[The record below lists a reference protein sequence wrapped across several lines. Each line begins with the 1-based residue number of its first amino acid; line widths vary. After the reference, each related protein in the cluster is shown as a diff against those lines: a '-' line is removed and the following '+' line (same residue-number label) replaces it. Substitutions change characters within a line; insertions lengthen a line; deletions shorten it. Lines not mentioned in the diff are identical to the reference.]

1 MCKMEA
7 KEADAIEHAQIAY
20 PVDGG
25 RCKVEAKE
33 ADSVERAKIT
43 YSGRRWSAS
52 KFVHKRFKLP
62 KGQLLSNVPG
72 YCDPVDGGQCKVE
85 AKEADAVER
94 A

>member
-1 MCKMEA
+1 MEA
-7 KEADAIEHAQIAY
+7 KW
-20 PVDGG
+20 
-25 RCKVEAKE
+25 

-43 YSGRRWSAS
+43 YSGPRWSAS

-72 YCDPVDGGQCKVE
+72 YRDPVDGGRCKME
-85 AKEADAVER
+85 AKEADATGR